1 MREKYQNKFEY
12 ILVDEYQD
20 VNVAQYRLI
29 ALLGAQARNIT
40 VVGDDDQ
47 SIYSWR
53 GSDYRMILR
62 FEEDFPGAKVFKL
75 EENYR

>member
-1 MREKYQNKFEY
+1 M
-12 ILVDEYQD
+12 LVDEYQD
-20 VNVAQYRLI
+20 VNAAQYRLVV
-29 ALLGAQARNIT
+29 LLAGRHGNIT

-62 FEEDFPGAKVFKL
+62 FEEDFSGAADL
-75 EENYR
+75 